1 MCVHVCVHVHVCA
14 CACVRVCVHV
24 CICVCLW
31 VCILVCIHRCVYI
44 LHIHLLLSLLNIL
57 AGRNTKGVTGVVTF
71 SGDRIPH
78 NFSRLSGFV
87 TAVSIQILT
96 AGVSI

>member
-1 MCVHVCVHVHVCA
+1 MCTCVCA

-24 CICVCLW
+24 CVYVCLW
-31 VCILVCIHRCVYI
+31 VCIFECIHRCVYI

-87 TAVSIQILT
+87 TAVSIQIL
-96 AGVSI
+96 SI